1 MDPDVVWKVLLE
13 DLAALKKN
21 PDDLTARKRAIDGLI
36 IMARWLRI
44 GGFPPTVDYPARH
57 G

>member
-1 MDPDVVWKVLLE
+1 MDPDVVWKVLRE
-13 DLAALKKN
+13 DLAALKNN
-21 PDDLTARKRAIDGLI
+21 PDDLTARKRAIDSLI